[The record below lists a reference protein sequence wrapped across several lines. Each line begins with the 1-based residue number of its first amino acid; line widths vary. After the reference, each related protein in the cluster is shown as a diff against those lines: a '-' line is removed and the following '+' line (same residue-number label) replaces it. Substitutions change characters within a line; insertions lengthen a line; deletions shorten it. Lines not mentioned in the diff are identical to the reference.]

1 MPYEIRSGKLRSVS
15 ERPCDPAELAD
26 VENRLGVR
34 LPVALRSLYANGN
47 GRFDELGQWWVV
59 WPIDRVVE
67 SNETYWR
74 EGWLDRSLV
83 SFGDD
88 GTGDPFCVRVD
99 GSSEAVARWSMIERQ
114 PYEQYESMAAFTTE
128 WLAPA

>member
-1 MPYEIRSGKLRSVS
+1 MS
-15 ERPCDPAELAD
+15 ERPCDPEVLAD

-47 GRFDELGQWWVV
+47 GRFDGLGQWWVV

-67 SNETYWR
+67 SNEKYWR

-88 GTGDPFCVRVD
+88 GTGDPFCVSVD

-114 PYEQYESMAAFTTE
+114 PYEQYESMAAFATE